1 MNVLQLRYFITVAQL
16 ENVTKAADLLHI
28 SQSSLSK
35 NISALEKEL
44 SVSLFD
50 RNGKNIALNASGERF
65 LESCKKIVSEM
76 DRTVN
81 VLDQEAHGR
90 SNTVHIGIEGGS
102 GKLFSCMDAFKKKYS
117 CVSYDISCV
126 IEETEHPDINDFDLM
141 VYPEGRKYAKFD
153 GIPFYR
159 ERYMLAVHSESELRN
174 KSSAT
179 LADLAG
185 RDYVFLRY
193 SDAGYEFP
201 LEICKALAVPMN
213 TVSYVDSRSMH
224 REMIASGIAV
234 GFIPESVMDIYKND
248 TKIKTLILMNKKFS
262 RQMMICFKRE
272 KHLSEIAN
280 EFRRFT
286 MDYFDIP
293 AQQ

>member
-1 MNVLQLRYFITVAQL
+1 MEKLRNYLL
-16 ENVTKAADLLHI
+16 ENNLVELYELVLSFMRNPSNRTGDKVLAACPEHI
-28 SQSSLSK
+28 QEMA
-35 NISALEKEL
+35 ALEMDSIKALYQSDRREYDQQYTYGQVIIWEL
-44 SVSLFD
+44 VLTAYKRLSEQKTIINQL
-50 RNGKNIALNASGERF
+50 KTPQERKSF
-65 LESCKKIVSEM
+65 I
-76 DRTVN
+76 
-81 VLDQEAHGR
+81 
-90 SNTVHIGIEGGS
+90 
-102 GKLFSCMDAFKKKYS
+102 
-117 CVSYDISCV
+117 
-126 IEETEHPDINDFDLM
+126 
-141 VYPEGRKYAKFD
+141 
-153 GIPFYR
+153 
-159 ERYMLAVHSESELRN
+159 HSENELRN

-272 KHLSEIAN
+272 KHLSETAN